1 MRIVIIHLVVS
12 FLSLSII
19 NNFCFY
25 LDILTLEG
33 EVVVQNRD
41 YQDTYNDSN
50 SPDFMEFAV
59 EVEQSVSD

>member
-1 MRIVIIHLVVS
+1 
-12 FLSLSII
+12 
-19 NNFCFY
+19 
-25 LDILTLEG
+25 LEG